1 MPADPWVGTWR
12 PHRPRMAIAAMY
24 NSPGPKYM
32 LRGQT
37 GFWDHDVTT
46 NRAPAYS
53 MAKRHPGLKDSGT
66 PAPRT
71 LPEKMTHHGK
81 ESVPAW
87 TMAHRHKDYD
97 PGKTPG
103 PANYKVHEADRLVHH
118 NVPAYSIALRTVGF
132 KLNEGP
138 GPARY
143 KDVPVSGPKI
153 PHLKAAPAYSIS
165 QKTAFGSMLSNIVKV
180 GSAFIPM
187 PLREA
192 QDRFPAEPALQISS
206 LCCSSQIPPS
216 DFKSSANKIPTSP
229 RHRSKHRECT
239 NLMRIVLRISKTPGP
254 CAYKHVDTDVF
265 KNRAPKYTIVERNT
279 IPGDTTLK
287 PGPARYRAENVNLHK
302 NYPKYTFG
310 IHHSEFLAP
319 LIVAPSD

>member
-1 MPADPWVGTWR
+1 
-12 PHRPRMAIAAMY
+12 
-24 NSPGPKYM
+24 
-32 LRGQT
+32 
-37 GFWDHDVTT
+37 
-46 NRAPAYS
+46 

-97 PGKTPG
+97 PGRTPG
-103 PANYKVHEADRLVHH
+103 PANYKVHEADQLVHR

-165 QKTAFGSMLSNIVKV
+165 QKTAFGSMLSNIVK
-180 GSAFIPM
+180 
-187 PLREA
+187 
-192 QDRFPAEPALQISS
+192 
-206 LCCSSQIPPS
+206 
-216 DFKSSANKIPTSP
+216 
-229 RHRSKHRECT
+229 
-239 NLMRIVLRISKTPGP
+239 TPGP

-265 KNRAPKYTIVERNT
+265 KNRAPTYTIVERNA

>member
-12 PHRPRMAIAAMY
+12 PHRPRMAVAAMY
-24 NSPGPKYM
+24 NSPGPKYL

-37 GFWDHDVTT
+37 GYWDHDTTT

-53 MAKRHPGLKDSGT
+53 MAKRHPDLKDSGT

-87 TMAHRHKDYD
+87 TMAHRHKDFD
-97 PGKTPG
+97 PGRTPG
-103 PANYKVHEADRLVHH
+103 PANYKIHEADRLVHH

-132 KLNEGP
+132 KMNEGP

-143 KDVPVSGPKI
+143 KDVPVNGPKI
-153 PHLKAAPAYSIS
+153 PTLRAAPAYSIS
-165 QKTAFGSMLSNIVKV
+165 QKTAFGSMLSNIVK
-180 GSAFIPM
+180 
-187 PLREA
+187 
-192 QDRFPAEPALQISS
+192 
-206 LCCSSQIPPS
+206 
-216 DFKSSANKIPTSP
+216 
-229 RHRSKHRECT
+229 
-239 NLMRIVLRISKTPGP
+239 TPGP

-265 KNRAPKYTIVERNT
+265 KTRAPKYTIVERNL

-287 PGPARYRAENVNLHK
+287 PGPGRYRAEDVNMHK

-310 IHHSEFLAP
+310 IHHSDFVAP